1 VRSILIVHDKSETR
15 ELELVEE
22 SYTLGRAKDNDIRL
36 GVGTVSA
43 HHAAIVLRDSE
54 YWLQDLLS
62 TNGSYV
68 NGRRVQRRR
77 LEDRDHIML
86 ADCRMEFFEIIEQ
99 RPTGQRTKLYSGAM
113 LGQAT
118 SKHNIGDTPVNRLR
132 HRKGE
137 RGEIPYRSG
146 RFFSADGSWFF
157 ATREGD
163 SVGPFETLQLAR
175 AGLVEYGRKIGFLA
189 GFDDDVY
196 LR

>member
-1 VRSILIVHDKSETR
+1 VRRILIVHDKSEAR
-15 ELELVEE
+15 ELDLVDEN
-22 SYTLGRAKDNDIRL
+22 YTLGRAKDNDIRL

-43 HHAAIVLRDSE
+43 HHAALVLRDSD
-54 YWLQDLLS
+54 YWIQDLLS

-86 ADCRMEFFEIIEQ
+86 ADCRMEFFEIVEQ
-99 RPTGQRTKLYSGAM
+99 RPAGQRTKLYSGAM
-113 LGQAT
+113 LDQGT
-118 SKHNIGDTPVNRLR
+118 GMHKVGETPVTRLR

-146 RFFSADGSWFF
+146 RFFSAEGSWFF

-163 SVGPFETLQLAR
+163 NVGPFETLQLAR
-175 AGLVEYGRKIGFLA
+175 SGLVDYGHRVGFLA

>member
-1 VRSILIVHDKSETR
+1 MIHDKGEPW

-22 SYTLGRAKDNDIRL
+22 NYTLGRGKDNDIKL
-36 GVGTVSA
+36 TVGTVSA
-43 HHAAIVLRDSE
+43 HHAAIVLRDND

-62 TNGSYV
+62 TNGTYV

-86 ADCRMEFFEIIEQ
+86 ADCRIEFFEIIEQ
-99 RPTGQRTKLYSGAM
+99 HPTGQRTKLYSGVLLEESANK
-113 LGQAT
+113 LRL
-118 SKHNIGDTPVNRLR
+118 GDTPVNRLR
-132 HRKGE
+132 HRRGE
-137 RGEIPYRSG
+137 TGEIPYRSG

-157 ATREGD
+157 ATREGEN
-163 SVGPFETLQLAR
+163 VGPFETLQLAR
-175 AGLVEYGRKIGFLA
+175 AGLVEYGRRVGFLA

>member
-1 VRSILIVHDKSETR
+1 VRRILIVHDKSDAR
-15 ELELVEE
+15 ELDLVDEN
-22 SYTLGRAKDNDIRL
+22 YTLGRAKDNDIRL

-43 HHAAIVLRDSE
+43 HHAALVLRDTD

-86 ADCRMEFFEIIEQ
+86 ADCRMEFFEIVEQ
-99 RPTGQRTKLYSGAM
+99 RPAGQRTKLYSGAM
-113 LGQAT
+113 LDQGTGKQ
-118 SKHNIGDTPVNRLR
+118 KVGETPVTRLR

-163 SVGPFETLQLAR
+163 NVGPFETLQMAR
-175 AGLVEYGRKIGFLA
+175 SGLVDYGHRVGFLA
-189 GFDDDVY
+189 GFDDDMY

>member
-1 VRSILIVHDKSETR
+1 MRRILIVHDKSEAR
-15 ELELVEE
+15 ELDLVDEN
-22 SYTLGRAKDNDIRL
+22 YTLGRAKDNDIRL

-43 HHAAIVLRDSE
+43 HHAALVLRDSD
-54 YWLQDLLS
+54 YWIQDLLS

-77 LEDRDHIML
+77 LQDRDHIML
-86 ADCRMEFFEIIEQ
+86 ADCRMEFFEIVEQ
-99 RPTGQRTKLYSGAM
+99 RPAGQRTKLYSGAM
-113 LGQAT
+113 LDQGT
-118 SKHNIGDTPVNRLR
+118 GMHKVGETPVTRLR

-137 RGEIPYRSG
+137 KGEIPYRSG
-146 RFFSADGSWFF
+146 RFFSAEGSWFF

-163 SVGPFETLQLAR
+163 NVGPFETLQLAR
-175 AGLVEYGRKIGFLA
+175 SGLVDFGHRVGFLA